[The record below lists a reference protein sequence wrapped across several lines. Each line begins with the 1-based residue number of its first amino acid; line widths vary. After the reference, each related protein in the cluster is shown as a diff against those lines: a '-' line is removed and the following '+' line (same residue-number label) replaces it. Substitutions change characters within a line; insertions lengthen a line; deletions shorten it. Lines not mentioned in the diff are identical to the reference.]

1 MNLNN
6 LTVEGYTTFVLAII
20 FSIVNIAGFIYF
32 SKHKSIST
40 VLSVLIALV
49 FPALAVL
56 FWTYLILN
64 LFGFTLLIA
73 LYISLGTAVGYVI
86 VAFCVALIIK
96 TILKNKANKKENKE
110 EVSTEE
116 EQKDVE
122 EGTTETS
129 EAKLLVAP
137 EEPQPVVLD
146 DEPETENI
154 VDIEETTVEEEQP
167 ADEVI
172 ETEEEQISVEESIE
186 EVPMEEEAPAEET
199 TEDEDFS
206 DSDDEDNENII
217 TRQLSVNFV
226 NGPKR
231 PFVELLEE
239 MDEEKR
245 TYYNEVLEY
254 ALAKPKAK
262 QVNTKFNIVV
272 KIGSMRILFAKFVKE
287 TLVCK
292 FMAGSSEL
300 KNYSKEEK
308 DVKIKEKPVIIE
320 LTSEESVDAAK
331 RMIDIVFKNI
341 LDAKEEKKAAKRAK
355 KEQENQTEETSETE
369 E

>member
-32 SKHKSIST
+32 SKHKNIST
-40 VLSVLIALV
+40 LLSVLIALV

-64 LFGFTLLIA
+64 LFGFTLLMA

-96 TILKNKANKKENKE
+96 TILKNKANKKENKS

-122 EGTTETS
+122 EETTETS

-146 DEPETENI
+146 DEPEIENI
-154 VDIEETTVEEEQP
+154 VDVEETTVEEEQL
-167 ADEVI
+167 ADEVV
-172 ETEEEQISVEESIE
+172 ETEEEQ
-186 EVPMEEEAPAEET
+186 PAEET

-217 TRQLSVNFV
+217 TRQLSINFV